1 MRRTVCL
8 LLGTVSSILLLF
20 LIFRKVDLRE
30 TASTLTMIRYIYL
43 GPAVV
48 TLLLTFVVKAFR
60 WRVLLEPVDRMPV
73 RSLFPAIMIGYFSN
87 YFLPVNSGEL
97 VRAFVLGHSP
107 TVSWGGPRHRADA
120 PARQEK
126 SLSNST
132 ILGTILVERMLD
144 VLILTGFLLV
154 AFIVWP
160 LPGWVRSMA
169 LFVAVA
175 LAGGWCFLWL
185 VLWQRGRADRVVGF
199 ILERTTSP
207 LARRVVQVSNRFL
220 DGLKTLRSNR
230 AMAWATLLTL
240 LLWSFSAVT
249 FYLVGQSL
257 GIALPLAA
265 YCVPVAIVNLG
276 AAIPALPGRVGALEA
291 LYVSSLALFAV
302 ESDVGLAFDV
312 VMRVLYLAPIVW
324 GWFHLYRTGFH
335 LLDIR
340 AHDWPEEAH

>member
-107 TVSWGGPRHRADA
+107 TVGANA

-144 VLILTGFLLV
+144 VLILIGFLLV

-175 LAGGWCFLWL
+175 LAGGWWFLWL
-185 VLWQRGRADRVVGF
+185 VLWQRGRADRVVRF

-240 LLWSFSAVT
+240 LLWSFSAIT
-249 FYLVGQSL
+249 FYLVGQAFGL
-257 GIALPLAA
+257 ALPLAA
-265 YCVPVAIVNLG
+265 YCVPVAVVNLG
-276 AAIPALPGRVGALEA
+276 AVIPALPGRVGTLEA
-291 LYVSSLALFAV
+291 LCVSSLGLFAV
-302 ESDVGLAFDV
+302 ESDVGLAFAV
-312 VMRVLYLAPIVW
+312 VMRVLYLVPIVW

-340 AHDWPEEAH
+340 AYDWPEETR